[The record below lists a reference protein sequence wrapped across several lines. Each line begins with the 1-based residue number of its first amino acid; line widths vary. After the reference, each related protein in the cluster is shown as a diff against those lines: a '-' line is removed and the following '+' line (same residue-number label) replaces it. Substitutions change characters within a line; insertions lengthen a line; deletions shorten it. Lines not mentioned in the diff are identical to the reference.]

1 MISALNAGESLKNP
15 VFWKRIQVLA
25 AGFIPVIHY
34 IYPNLD
40 KGLGGVVDSV
50 FVAII
55 AYLTVATTDK
65 LGVR

>member
-1 MISALNAGESLKNP
+1 MINALKAGEKLRNP
-15 VFWKRIQVLA
+15 AFWKRVQVLV

-40 KGLGGVVDSV
+40 KGLGGVVDGV

-65 LGVR
+65 LGV

>member
-1 MISALNAGESLKNP
+1 MLSALKAGEKLRNP
-15 VFWKRIQVLA
+15 ATWKRVQVLV
-25 AGFIPVIHY
+25 AGFIPVVHY

-40 KGLGGVVDSV
+40 KGLGGVVDGA

-65 LGVR
+65 LGV